1 MMFLC
6 WLFRGN
12 DFDRNKVM
20 TYRPEHVRTLAAMLP
35 YNSSFFTIEPGTH
48 HHVWDTFSVPVAE
61 QASKGYPKWC
71 GDQGWIAHVLGPD
84 EPVYCEDDE
93 VIVRYRRRVVAP
105 PPATARAI
113 FTCGPYRPDTLID
126 LEWVRADYHD

>member
-20 TYRPEHVRTLAAMLP
+20 TYRPEHVRTLAAMLRRHGGHDLVCV
-35 YNSSFFTIEPGTH
+35 S
-48 HHVWDTFSVPVAE
+48 DMSVPGV
-61 QASKGYPKWC
+61 
-71 GDQGWIAHVLGPD
+71 
-84 EPVYCEDDE
+84 
-93 VIVRYRRRVVAP
+93 RVVPMPDAVAA

>member
-20 TYRPEHVRTLAAMLP
+20 TYRP
-35 YNSSFFTIEPGTH
+35 
-48 HHVWDTFSVPVAE
+48 
-61 QASKGYPKWC
+61 
-71 GDQGWIAHVLGPD
+71 
-84 EPVYCEDDE
+84 
-93 VIVRYRRRVVAP
+93 
-105 PPATARAI
+105 
-113 FTCGPYRPDTLID
+113 DTLID